1 MVSIF
6 SSSTASIGLLNPP
19 TLLPKPHFPSSDRPS
34 HRRRRK
40 PLLRLRPLAAP
51 LRPFNA
57 VTPDAEPRKQQ
68 QQQRQTLFPGG
79 LKRPEIKV
87 PGLAIRVNAD
97 EVLVRRDDA
106 LLAVDLAVSK
116 GAGVVVL
123 DGGADGSGG
132 RLYEAAC
139 ALRSVIRDRAYL
151 LVSERVD
158 IAAVVEASGVVLSD
172 QDPVWCMEGG
182 LGQQAYVPRCPSK
195 GKMSAGLPA
204 IVARKMMMKAKSGS
218 VLPLVARTVHSAE
231 SALIASSSDGADLLI
246 YVTNN
251 GKSSKAMETSFVQ
264 HVRVPVFSVID
275 LLREE
280 TPFSVALNLIQS
292 GASGI
297 VISLDDVKLLNDDLC
312 NLFSTDRRMQ
322 NKFPSSSELPP
333 LDVHKDNKEENLVA
347 GFTKLDERM
356 KQFIEAERMV
366 LVEAIAAV
374 RKASPMMEEISLLED
389 AVSRLD
395 EPFLLVVVGE
405 FNSGKSTVINAL
417 LGRKYLNEGVVPTTN
432 EITLL
437 CYSEMESD
445 AQERCER
452 HPDGQFICYLPAP
465 ILKEMNLVDTPGTN
479 VILQRQQR
487 LTEEFVPRAD
497 LLLFIISADR
507 PLTESELEEATAFI
521 IENACKLLNTECV
534 TLYPVS
540 ARSALKAKLSVS
552 SSTAKGYEESLSN
565 HPHWNSSRFYELEK
579 FLFSFLDGST
589 DNGMERMRL
598 KLETP
603 IGIAERLHTACVA
616 NVQEEYDQ
624 ANVDLN
630 SIKEIISSVEEY
642 AWKMENESIL
652 WKKRTSSLIEA
663 AKARSIKLIESTL
676 QISNVDL
683 VASYALQGE
692 KSDPT
697 RATSAIQNE
706 IISPALS
713 DAKIL
718 LEEYSAWLQSNNA
731 REGKL
736 YQVLFE
742 NRWPS
747 YVKLKDIVPTETYD
761 LLCKGENLSMKVTEN
776 FSAGAAAKLFEQ
788 ELREVIQR
796 GIENGLKGS
805 FNDDESPH
813 EWFERSAGVDPAS
826 VEEVPLSFGGEGGGG
841 KLAKGILTL

>member
-1 MVSIF
+1 
-6 SSSTASIGLLNPP
+6 
-19 TLLPKPHFPSSDRPS
+19 
-34 HRRRRK
+34 
-40 PLLRLRPLAAP
+40 
-51 LRPFNA
+51 
-57 VTPDAEPRKQQ
+57 
-68 QQQRQTLFPGG
+68 
-79 LKRPEIKV
+79 
-87 PGLAIRVNAD
+87 
-97 EVLVRRDDA
+97 
-106 LLAVDLAVSK
+106 
-116 GAGVVVL
+116 
-123 DGGADGSGG
+123 
-132 RLYEAAC
+132 
-139 ALRSVIRDRAYL
+139 
-151 LVSERVD
+151 
-158 IAAVVEASGVVLSD
+158 
-172 QDPVWCMEGG
+172 
-182 LGQQAYVPRCPSK
+182 
-195 GKMSAGLPA
+195 
-204 IVARKMMMKAKSGS
+204 
-218 VLPLVARTVHSAE
+218 
-231 SALIASSSDGADLLI
+231 
-246 YVTNN
+246 
-251 GKSSKAMETSFVQ
+251 
-264 HVRVPVFSVID
+264 
-275 LLREE
+275 
-280 TPFSVALNLIQS
+280 
-292 GASGI
+292 
-297 VISLDDVKLLNDDLC
+297 
-312 NLFSTDRRMQ
+312 
-322 NKFPSSSELPP
+322 
-333 LDVHKDNKEENLVA
+333 
-347 GFTKLDERM
+347 
-356 KQFIEAERMV
+356 
-366 LVEAIAAV
+366 
-374 RKASPMMEEISLLED
+374 
-389 AVSRLD
+389 
-395 EPFLLVVVGE
+395 
-405 FNSGKSTVINAL
+405 
-417 LGRKYLNEGVVPTTN
+417 
-432 EITLL
+432 
-437 CYSEMESD
+437 MESD

-507 PLTESELEEATAFI
+507 PLTESEVAFLVYIQQWKKKVVFVLNKSDIYRNINELEEAAAFI
-521 IENACKLLNTECV
+521 IENARKLLNTECV

-540 ARSALKAKLSVS
+540 ARSALEAKLSVS
-552 SSTAKGYEESLSN
+552 SRTAKGYEESLSN

-642 AWKMENESIL
+642 ALKMENESIL

-713 DAKIL
+713 DAKRL
-718 LEEYSAWLQSNNA
+718 LEEYSEWLQSNNA

-788 ELREVIQR
+788 ELREVVL
-796 GIENGLKGS
+796 GTFGGLGAAGLS
-805 FNDDESPH
+805 ASLLTSVLPTTLEDLLALALC
-813 EWFERSAGVDPAS
+813 SAGGLFAISNFPARRKAAIEKVKRVADALSREVDEAMQMDLS
-826 VEEVPLSFGGEGGGG
+826 NSIKKLQRFVELVGRPYQDSAQKRLNHLLEIQEELANVEN
-841 KLAKGILTL
+841 KLKTQKIEIQNLHIS